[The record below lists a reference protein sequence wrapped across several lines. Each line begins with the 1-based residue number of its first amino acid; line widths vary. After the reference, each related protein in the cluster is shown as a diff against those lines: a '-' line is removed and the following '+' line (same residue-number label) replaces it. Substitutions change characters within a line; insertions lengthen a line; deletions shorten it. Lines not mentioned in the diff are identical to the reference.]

1 LIGDDSKMEKMQSV
15 IDRTID
21 QKSLINNVSKTYLC
35 VKRIFD
41 IVVSFLAILLLSFI
55 LLTTVIWIKIR
66 SRGAVL
72 HSEEKYGLGGSRV
85 ITYEFSKIVTNT
97 YISKLP
103 LLFNVLK
110 GNMSLVGP
118 QPMSAGDITKD
129 DWCNLRM
136 SAKPG
141 ITGLWQVNGKYGGIS
156 EMVRVDLKYIRERSL
171 WNDFKIILKTICL
184 MFGEK
189 RSSR

>member
-85 ITYEFSKIVTNT
+85 KTYEFSKIVTNT

>member
-171 WNDFKIILKTICL
+171 WNDFKIILKTIRL

-189 RSSR
+189 KPSQ

>member
-1 LIGDDSKMEKMQSV
+1 MEKMQSV